1 MPISFDDALKFVL
14 KQEGGY
20 SNHPADKGGAT
31 NKGIIQSEYNRY
43 RRDKNLSVRSVK
55 DIEDKEV
62 NEIYETQYWDKIRAQ
77 YIKAPLGLVL
87 FDTAVNF
94 GVAGCIRRLQ
104 KALNVPVTG
113 AWTQSISDVIHTCDA
128 GKVALDICK
137 MRMEWRNY
145 ISQHDPSQKVF
156 LKGWLNRDN
165 ALASEVKRMIGAG
178 ILEVEDEEFEDD
190 DSREF
195 DDATLLDIAQEDLR

>member
-1 MPISFDDALKFVL
+1 MPISFDEALKFVL

-31 NKGIIQSEYNRY
+31 NNGIIQSVYNRY
-43 RRDKNLSVRSVK
+43 RRDKNLSVRPVK
-55 DIEDKEV
+55 NIEDKEV
-62 NEIYETQYWDKIRAQ
+62 KEIYETQYWDKIRAQ

-94 GVAGCIRRLQ
+94 GVGGCIRRLQ

-113 AWTQSISDVIHTCDA
+113 SWTQNISDVIHTCDA
-128 GKVALDICK
+128 GKVALSICK

-145 ISQHDPSQKVF
+145 ISQHDTSQKVF
-156 LKGWLNRDN
+156 LRGWLNRDN
-165 ALASEVKRMIGAG
+165 ELASEVKKMIGAG

-190 DSREF
+190 ESREF
-195 DDATLLDIAQEDLR
+195 DDATLIDVAQEDLR

>member
-14 KQEGGY
+14 EQEGGY

-43 RRDKNLSVRSVK
+43 RRDKNLSIRSVK

-62 NEIYETQYWDKIRAQ
+62 KEIYETQYWDKIRAQ

-94 GVAGCIRRLQ
+94 GVGGCIRRLQ
-104 KALNVPVTG
+104 KALNLPVTG
-113 AWTQSISDVIHTCDA
+113 TWAQNISDVIHTCDA

-137 MRMEWRNY
+137 LRMEWRNY
-145 ISQHDPSQKVF
+145 VSQQDPSQKAF

-165 ALASEVKRMIGAG
+165 RLASEVKRMIGAN

-190 DSREF
+190 SREF
-195 DDATLLDIAQEDLR
+195 EDETLIEVAQEDFK

>member
-1 MPISFDDALKFVL
+1 MPISFDEALKFVL

-31 NKGIIQSEYNRY
+31 NKGIIQSVYNRY
-43 RRDKNLSVRSVK
+43 RRDKNLSVRPVK
-55 DIEDKEV
+55 DIEDREV
-62 NEIYETQYWDKIRAQ
+62 KEIYETQYWDKIRSQ

-94 GVAGCIRRLQ
+94 GVGGCIRRLQ

-113 AWTQSISDVIHTCDA
+113 SWTQNISDVIHTCDA
-128 GKVALDICK
+128 GKVALSICK

-145 ISQHDPSQKVF
+145 ISQHDTSQKVF
-156 LKGWLNRDN
+156 LRGWLNRDN

-190 DSREF
+190 ESREF
-195 DDATLLDIAQEDLR
+195 DDATLIDVAQEDLR

>member
-1 MPISFDDALKFVL
+1 MPISFDEALKFVL

-31 NKGIIQSEYNRY
+31 NKGIIQSVYNRY
-43 RRDKNLSVRSVK
+43 RRDKNLSVRPVK

-62 NEIYETQYWDKIRAQ
+62 KEIYENQYWDKIRAQ

-94 GVAGCIRRLQ
+94 GVGGCIRRLQ

-113 AWTQSISDVIHTCDA
+113 SWTQNISDVIHTCDA
-128 GKVALDICK
+128 GKVALSICK

-156 LKGWLNRDN
+156 LRGWLNRDN
-165 ALASEVKRMIGAG
+165 ELASEVKRMIGAG

-190 DSREF
+190 ESREF
-195 DDATLLDIAQEDLR
+195 DDATLVDVAQEDLR

>member
-1 MPISFDDALKFVL
+1 MPISFNDALKFVL
-14 KQEGGY
+14 EQEGGY

-43 RRDKNLSVRSVK
+43 RREKNLSIRSVK

-62 NEIYETQYWDKIRAQ
+62 KEIYENQYWDKIRAQ

-94 GVAGCIRRLQ
+94 GVGGATRRLQ
-104 KALNVPVTG
+104 KALNVSVTG
-113 AWTQSISDVIHTCDA
+113 VWTQDISDVIHKCDA
-128 GKVALDICK
+128 GKIALDICK

-145 ISQHDPSQKVF
+145 IAQHDPSQKAF

-165 ALASEVKRMIGAG
+165 RLASEVKRMIGAG
-178 ILEVEDEEFEDD
+178 ILEVADEEFEFD

-195 DDATLLDIAQEDLR
+195 DDETLLDIAQEDLR

>member
-14 KQEGGY
+14 EQEGGY

-43 RRDKNLSVRSVK
+43 RRDKNLSIRSVK

-62 NEIYETQYWDKIRAQ
+62 KEIYETQYWDKIRAQ

-94 GVAGCIRRLQ
+94 GVGGCIRRLQ
-104 KALNVPVTG
+104 KALNLPVTG
-113 AWTQSISDVIHTCDA
+113 TWEQNISDVIHTCDA

-137 MRMEWRNY
+137 LRMEWRNY
-145 ISQHDPSQKVF
+145 VSQKDPSQKAF

-165 ALASEVKRMIGAG
+165 KLASEVKRMIGAN

-190 DSREF
+190 SREF
-195 DDATLLDIAQEDLR
+195 EDETLIEVAQEDLK

>member
-62 NEIYETQYWDKIRAQ
+62 KEIYETQYWDKIRAQ

-94 GVAGCIRRLQ
+94 GTAGCIRRLQ

-113 AWTQSISDVIHTCDA
+113 AWTQNISDVIHTCDA

>member
-113 AWTQSISDVIHTCDA
+113 AWTQNISDVIHTCDA
-128 GKVALDICK
+128 GKAALDICK

-145 ISQHDPSQKVF
+145 VSQHDPSQKVF
-156 LKGWLNRDN
+156 LNGWLNRDN
-165 ALASEVKRMIGAG
+165 ALAAEVKRMIGAG
-178 ILEVEDEEFEDD
+178 ILEVEDEEIEDD
-190 DSREF
+190 DSKEF
-195 DDATLLDIAQEDLR
+195 DDETLLDVAQEDLR

>member
-1 MPISFDDALKFVL
+1 MPISFDNALKFVL

-31 NKGIIQSEYNRY
+31 NKGIIQSVYNRY
-43 RRDKNLSVRSVK
+43 RRDKNLSIRSVK

-62 NEIYETQYWDKIRAQ
+62 KEIYENQYWDKIRAQ

-94 GVAGCIRRLQ
+94 GVSGSIRRLQ
-104 KALNVPVTG
+104 KALDVPVTG
-113 AWTQSISDVIHTCDA
+113 SWTQNISDVIHTCDA
-128 GKVALDICK
+128 GKIALVICR
-137 MRMEWRNY
+137 MRMDWRNY
-145 ISQHDPSQKVF
+145 IAKHDPSQKVF

-165 ALASEVKRMIGAG
+165 ELASEVRRMIGAG
-178 ILEVEDEEFEDD
+178 ILEVEDEEFEDAE
-190 DSREF
+190 SREF
-195 DDATLLDIAQEDLR
+195 DDETLMDVAQEDLR

>member
-1 MPISFDDALKFVL
+1 MPISFDEALKFVL

-31 NKGIIQSEYNRY
+31 NKGIIQSVYNRY
-43 RRDKNLSVRSVK
+43 RRDKNLSVRPVK
-55 DIEDKEV
+55 NIEDKEV
-62 NEIYETQYWDKIRAQ
+62 KEIYETQYWDKIRAQ

-94 GVAGCIRRLQ
+94 GVGGCIRRLQ

-113 AWTQSISDVIHTCDA
+113 SWTQNISDVIHTCDA
-128 GKVALDICK
+128 GKVALSICK

-145 ISQHDPSQKVF
+145 ISQHDTSQKVF
-156 LKGWLNRDN
+156 LRGWLNRDN
-165 ALASEVKRMIGAG
+165 ELASEVKKMIGAG

-190 DSREF
+190 ESREF
-195 DDATLLDIAQEDLR
+195 DDATLIDVAQEDLR